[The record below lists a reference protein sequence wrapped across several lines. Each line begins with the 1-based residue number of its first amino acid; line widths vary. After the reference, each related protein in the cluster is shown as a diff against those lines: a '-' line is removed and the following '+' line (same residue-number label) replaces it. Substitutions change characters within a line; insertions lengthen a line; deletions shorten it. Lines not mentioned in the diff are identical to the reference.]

1 MSRTRAADYEQS
13 RDAILL
19 TAVRAFAVL
28 GYPSASMA
36 DIAQNCGTSKAAL
49 YHYYPSKE
57 ALLFDS
63 LNRYTLRLVNI
74 AATATTHTDSNTDQL
89 KALITAFLVEYETSN
104 DFHVALL
111 HDIKFLSVE
120 QQTIIRSQERQVLD
134 KFADVIRRSFP
145 DKITD
150 DNLKPLTMS
159 LLGSINFTFAW
170 LKRDGS
176 VSYRQYAQWI
186 ADLWIAG
193 LSSNTFNA
201 NINKP
206 SEIPL

>member
-19 TAVRAFAVL
+19 TAVRAFAAL

-89 KALITAFLVEYETSN
+89 KALITAFLGEYETSN